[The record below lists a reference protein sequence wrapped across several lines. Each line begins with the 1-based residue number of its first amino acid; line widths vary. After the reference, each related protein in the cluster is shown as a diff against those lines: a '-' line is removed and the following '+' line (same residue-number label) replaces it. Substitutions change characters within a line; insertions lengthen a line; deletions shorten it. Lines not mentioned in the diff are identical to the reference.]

1 MRTFLLDRYGK
12 DAIDKAFAKLDP
24 KEASLVQKRFLETSF
39 YPYATVTA
47 VASLFH
53 ALSDIRHTT
62 GQELGKYLAE
72 YVFQGPY
79 KPMLTKDVRRM
90 VEKIGSIK
98 DFFYRDANTVES
110 AMITPS
116 SCKLIYRYEKGVQTT
131 RGACRSLG
139 TFWGRVLELS
149 GGMKVTTTH
158 PACAA
163 DGADRCEFRYSW

>member
-1 MRTFLLDRYGK
+1 MRMFLLERYGK
-12 DAIDKAFAKLDP
+12 DAIDKAIATLDP

-47 VASLFH
+47 VASVFH
-53 ALSDIRHTT
+53 AVSDIQHTS

-72 YVFQGPY
+72 KVFQGPY
-79 KPMLTKDVRRM
+79 KPMLAKDVRRM

-110 AMITPS
+110 VMLTPS
-116 SCKLIYRYEKGVQTT
+116 SSKLIYRYEKGVQTT

-139 TFWGRVLELS
+139 AFWGRVLELS
-149 GGMKVTTTH
+149 GGIKVTTTH

-163 DGADRCEFRYSW
+163 EGADRCEFRYSW